1 MNGSLR
7 EFTEAPNQDAVGGGY
22 LKYEVTQSQDTIGGG
37 YRKFTEAPNQDAVG
51 GGYLKYEVTQSQDTI
66 GGGYRKFTV
75 TQSQDTVNRSLC
87 EFTQAQLPRFVRIQ
101 DTVNARI
108 SILVDTTTGFYN
120 ATKTINQF
128 YELYPLEEG
137 HKQKEIWSWT
147 RGKGVKELIA
157 LISDKY
163 QIENP
168 IYDLHADTPNEYKGT
183 YMCSKLYD
191 SFLMWLDRSY
201 GLDLLDV
208 IEKSRSEK
216 IVALTQERD
225 EALDGKS
232 KAETV
237 LSNIEKMVAQVIRDG
252 AEREEAAIKRA
263 DEAKFNLQQ
272 VEKNLT
278 SEIRYVADMLKEKSI
293 HSTMDPK
300 NNKLV
305 HNYVCL
311 GYDFTDENGKK
322 GRSLYH
328 IAGQDVNVRKAM
340 RKKYEDESHQWKEVI
355 AMHYSANPIDL
366 RNNIKSRIGDYKAEV
381 VKKVNDA
388 RAREVMI
395 YNNRL
400 KEEIK
405 AFNKLNPTNKRMFSN
420 EKHVVKKISVS
431 DIPIRASKLTSAY
444 IENEFVSYDEY
455 LDVVRGVDIETKK
468 SPYQS
473 EASDS
478 DETKQE

>member
-1 MNGSLR
+1 MSNITDTTNSPSL
-7 EFTEAPNQDAVGGGY
+7 
-22 LKYEVTQSQDTIGGG
+22 S
-37 YRKFTEAPNQDAVG
+37 KFTQA
-51 GGYLKYEVTQSQDTI
+51 
-66 GGGYRKFTV
+66 
-75 TQSQDTVNRSLC
+75 QSQDTVNEGSVNSRNPQS
-87 EFTQAQLPRFVRIQ
+87 AQSQDTVNEGSENSRNPPSFRFVRIQ

-128 YELYPLEEG
+128 YELYPLEDG
-137 HKQKEIWSWT
+137 RKQKDINSWT
-147 RGKGVKELIA
+147 RYKGAKTLIDRVCVKCNIAEPFYELREGVI
-157 LISDKY
+157 
-163 QIENP
+163 
-168 IYDLHADTPNEYKGT
+168 NEYMGT
-183 YMCSKLYD
+183 YMCSELYD
-191 SFLMWLDRSY
+191 SLLMWLDIDY
-201 GLDLLDV
+201 GLDLLRV
-208 IEKSRSEK
+208 IKQSRSKK
-216 IVALTQERD
+216 IAALVQERD
-225 EALDGKS
+225 EAYKRESLAVQDKLQTESTLS
-232 KAETV
+232 KVERMITSLTMEFRAECKEAN
-237 LSNIEKMVAQVIRDG
+237 LR
-252 AEREEAAIKRA
+252 AEYANQRA

-366 RNNIKSRIGDYKAEV
+366 RNNIKSRIGDYKSEV